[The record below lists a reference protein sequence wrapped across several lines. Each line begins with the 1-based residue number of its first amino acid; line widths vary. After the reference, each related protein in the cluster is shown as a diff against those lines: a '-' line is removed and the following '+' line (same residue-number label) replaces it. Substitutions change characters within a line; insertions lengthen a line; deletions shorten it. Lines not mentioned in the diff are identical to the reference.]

1 MAEAI
6 GKLLGR
12 RIRRIRQ
19 EKGLTLKQIEAR
31 VGVSATH
38 ISEIERGKT
47 SPTIQ
52 ALEKIAQALEVLPSH
67 LIDLPPVSRPGVLR
81 YTERKPITMNNG
93 SIKIDPLTD
102 RSVCSEMSVFEAT
115 IEGSGQVLGGVSGH
129 RGEEFCYV
137 ADGFLEVV
145 VDGTPFV
152 LRKGD
157 TIHFKAA
164 RPHQIRNLTHDPV
177 RTLWAVR
184 PKLIL

>member
-1 MAEAI
+1 MPEAI
-6 GKLLGR
+6 GKLLGK

-19 EKGLTLKQIEAR
+19 EKNLTLKQIEAR

-52 ALEKIAQALEVLPSH
+52 ALEKIAAALEVLPSH
-67 LIDLPPVSRPGVLR
+67 LIDLPPQVQPEILH
-81 YTERKPITMNNG
+81 TDDRKPITMNQG
-93 SIKIDPLTD
+93 TIRIEPLTC
-102 RSVCSEMSVFEAT
+102 RSVSSEMSIFVAT
-115 IEGSGQVLGGVSGH
+115 IDGSGQVGGVPGH

-137 ADGFLEVV
+137 LDGFLEVI
-145 VDGTPFV
+145 VDGTPHV
-152 LRKGD
+152 LRRGD

-164 RPHQIRNLTHDPV
+164 RPHQIRNLTQDPV

-184 PKLIL
+184 PKLFL

>member
-19 EKGLTLKQIEAR
+19 EKNLTLKQIETR

-52 ALEKIAQALEVLPSH
+52 ALEKIAAALEVLPSH
-67 LIDLPPVSRPGVLR
+67 LIDLPPLSPAEIVRPAA
-81 YTERKPITMNNG
+81 RKAITMDEG
-93 SIKIDPLTD
+93 AIRMEPLSC
-102 RSVCSEMSVFEAT
+102 RSVNSEMSVFLAT
-115 IEGSGQVLGGVSGH
+115 IEGSGQVEGVPGH

-137 ADGFLEVV
+137 LDGFLEVV
-145 VDGTPFV
+145 VDGAPHV
-152 LRKGD
+152 LRRGD

-164 RPHQIRNLTHDPV
+164 RPHQIRNLTQDPV
-177 RTLWAVR
+177 RALWAVR
-184 PKLIL
+184 PKLFL

>member
-6 GKLLGR
+6 AKLLGR

-52 ALEKIAQALEVLPSH
+52 ALEKIAHALEVLPSH
-67 LIDLPPVSRPGVLR
+67 LIDLPPVTQPGILR
-81 YTERKPITMNNG
+81 ASDRTTVTMNG
-93 SIKIDPLTD
+93 GAIRLEPLTN
-102 RSVCSEMSVFEAT
+102 RSVCSEMSVFEAV
-115 IEGSGQVLGGVSGH
+115 IDGNGQVGGVDGH
-129 RGEEFCYV
+129 RGEEFCIV
-137 ADGFLEVV
+137 LDGFLEVV
-145 VDGTPFV
+145 VDGVPYV

-157 TIHFKAA
+157 SIHFKAT
-164 RPHQIRNLTHDPV
+164 RPHQIRNLTHSPV
-177 RTLWAVR
+177 RTLWGVR